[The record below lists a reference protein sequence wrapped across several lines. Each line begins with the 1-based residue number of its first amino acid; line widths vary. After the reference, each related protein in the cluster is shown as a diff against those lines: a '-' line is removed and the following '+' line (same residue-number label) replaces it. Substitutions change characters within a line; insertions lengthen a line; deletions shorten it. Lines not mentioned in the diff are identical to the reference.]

1 MGELIKKIDWK
12 KVAKVASCV
21 FTGVLA
27 CASALAEEKQTA
39 KVAELEAR
47 LSNLESK

>member
-1 MGELIKKIDWK
+1 MGNFVKKIDWK

-21 FTGVLA
+21 LTGVLA
-27 CASALAEEKQTA
+27 CASALAEEKQSA
-39 KVAELEAR
+39 KVEALEAR